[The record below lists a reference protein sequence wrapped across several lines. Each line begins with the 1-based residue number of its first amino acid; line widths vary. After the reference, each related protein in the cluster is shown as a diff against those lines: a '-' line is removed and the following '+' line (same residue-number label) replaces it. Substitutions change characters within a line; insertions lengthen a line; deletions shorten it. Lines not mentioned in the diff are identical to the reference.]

1 MTDSK
6 KTRAAQIAEGLQAKM
21 KEISEKYPDQPQPEA
36 KQPLDYET
44 PQQKKNRI
52 VLSAKLKE
60 FWDES

>member
-1 MTDSK
+1 MTDNK
-6 KTRAAQIAEGLQAKM
+6 KSRAAQIAEGLQAKM
-21 KEISEKYPDQPQPEA
+21 KAIAEKYPDQPQPKA
-36 KQPLDYET
+36 KQPLDYES

>member
-6 KTRAAQIAEGLQAKM
+6 KTRAALIAEGLQAKM
-21 KEISEKYPDQPQPEA
+21 KEIAERFPDQPQPEA

-60 FWDES
+60 FWDE